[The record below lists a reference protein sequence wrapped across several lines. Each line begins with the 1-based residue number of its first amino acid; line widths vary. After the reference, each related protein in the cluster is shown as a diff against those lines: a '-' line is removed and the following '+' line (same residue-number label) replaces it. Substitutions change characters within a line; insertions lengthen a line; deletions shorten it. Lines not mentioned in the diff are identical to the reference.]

1 MNNCVEWENQ
11 SVLSEAVKTEG
22 AKNCPNCGAPIESEK
37 CPYCGTVFIDF
48 ACVDA
53 DEPFYMKIK
62 SQGKIFLAK
71 VVMTDASFNTDYSEL
86 YGDGSLIQRAI
97 RSQNLSVNFAIVR

>member
-1 MNNCVEWENQ
+1 MNNRVEWENQ
-11 SVLSEAVKTEG
+11 SVLSEAAKTEG
-22 AKNCPNCGAPIESEK
+22 SKNCPNCGAPIESEK
-37 CPYCGTVFIDF
+37 CPYCGTVFINF

-53 DEPFYMKIK
+53 DKPFYMKIK